1 MKEVILHIGLHKT
14 GSTSIQKALKNYNK
28 DGVKAIGFNE
38 ENHSIPMYTI
48 FSENRYDYHIWT
60 NSGATKDQINQRRET
75 YLKILTDHVNDE
87 NNEKLIISGEDI
99 SVLSAEEKHKLIKFF
114 TKLDISIKVI
124 VYVRS
129 PLDWSASVY
138 QQMVKDGHT
147 PKGKIATNY
156 KNRLN
161 PFLELLGKNNTLVF
175 SFNDVQKNYR
185 SIINHFSDVL
195 KIKLPDLKKENESIT
210 EFQLALICSLN
221 SIKLQTNGNRH
232 RYRIRRKMVEIIRE
246 YRCESLAS
254 KKLDKKYFVP
264 LLHDMVE
271 KDVEWL
277 SDNFDIKFTEIS
289 NKSNENIDDYLSKKL
304 QVNHDHVANVFQ
316 NIGVSYRE
324 GDSITDNFLNAFI
337 FLETGNKRFDPIVY
351 LELNSDVKAAG
362 ANPYQHYLEFGIKKG
377 RRIR

>member
-14 GSTSIQKALKNYNK
+14 GSTSIQKALKGYNK
-28 DGVKAIGFNE
+28 DGVKAIGFEE

-48 FSENRYDYHIWT
+48 FSENRSDYHIWT
-60 NSGATKDQINQRRET
+60 NAGANKDQVNQRRET
-75 YLKILTDHVNDE
+75 YLKILTDHINDK

-99 SVLSAEEKHKLIKFF
+99 SVLSAKEKHKLIKFF

-124 VYVRS
+124 AYVRS
-129 PLDWSASVY
+129 PIDWSASVF
-138 QQMVKDGHT
+138 QQMAKDGHP

-156 KNRLN
+156 KHSLK
-161 PFLELLGKNNTLVF
+161 PFLEILGKNNILVF
-175 SFNDVQKNYR
+175 PFNDVQKKYS

-195 KIKLPDLKKENESIT
+195 KIKLPDINNENESLT
-210 EFQLALICSLN
+210 EFQLALVCSLN
-221 SIKLQTNGNRH
+221 SIKLQTNGNPH
-232 RYRIRRKMVEIIRE
+232 RYRIRKKLVDIIRE
-246 YRCESLAS
+246 YRCEGLAS

-264 LLHDMVE
+264 FLHEMVE

-289 NKSNENIDDYLSKKL
+289 NKSNENFDDYLRKKL
-304 QVNHDHVANVFQ
+304 QVNHDHVANIFQ

-324 GDSITDNFLNAFI
+324 GDSINDNFLNAFI
-337 FLETGNKRFDPIVY
+337 CLETGNKHFDPNVY
-351 LELNSDVKAAG
+351 LELNPDVKAAG